1 MALVATEVPA
11 GCRAL
16 VEALDGVVACQ
27 ATAEVT
33 TRAVRD
39 VLHELIEQGGIEL
52 PEALRRPAPH
62 SYARRLVFAS
72 PELGYTVLAMVW
84 GPGQGT
90 PLHDHAGMWCVEGVL
105 DGQIEVTQYRLLE
118 RDGKRC
124 RFEPQGATTAGVGSA
139 GRLIPPFDFHTIA
152 NAQPGEPSI
161 TLHVYGGEMD
171 HCSIFEPRGGGWYEE
186 VPRQL
191 TLSS

>member
-1 MALVATEVPA
+1 MALMAAEIHP

-27 ATAEVT
+27 ATPEVT

-39 VLHELIEQGGIEL
+39 VLHELIEQRGIDL
-52 PEALRRPAPH
+52 PAELRRPSPD
-62 SYARRLVFAS
+62 SYARRLVYAS
-72 PELGYTVLAMVW
+72 PDLGYTVLAMVW

-90 PLHDHAGMWCVEGVL
+90 PLHDHAGLWCVEGVV

-118 RDGKRC
+118 RDGRRC
-124 RFEPQGATTAGVGSA
+124 RFQRQETTTAGIGSA

-152 NAQPGEPSI
+152 NARGGAPSL
-161 TLHVYGGEMD
+161 TVHVYGGEMD
-171 HCSIFEPRGGGWYEE
+171 HCSIFEPRGEGWYEE
-186 VPRQL
+186 VARR
-191 TLSS
+191 LSLSA